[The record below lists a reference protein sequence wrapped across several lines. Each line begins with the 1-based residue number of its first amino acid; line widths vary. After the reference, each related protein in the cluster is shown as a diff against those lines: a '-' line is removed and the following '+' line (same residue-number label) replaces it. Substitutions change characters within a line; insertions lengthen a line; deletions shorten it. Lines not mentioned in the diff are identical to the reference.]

1 MAEVAVVTGSTR
13 GIGFETALAL
23 GLSGYTV
30 VVTGRSEQAAVAAAR
45 LLGERGVDAHGHRLD
60 VVSIESVQRLADVIA
75 RDHGRLDVLVNNAG
89 VAAEWDA
96 PGPSRYAHPES
107 VRRTLETNVIGV
119 FHTVEALLPLLR
131 RSDSGRIVN
140 VSSFMGS
147 LTLQSRAD
155 PADMVVPAYQASK
168 AALNSL
174 TITLSKVLA
183 DTSIKVFSVDP
194 GFAQTDFSPINRA
207 QAPLTAA
214 QGAEPV
220 VEAAMLKIDA
230 ASGSF
235 IGRDGVVPW

>member
-1 MAEVAVVTGSTR
+1 MADIAVVTGSNR

-30 VVTGRSEQAAVAAAR
+30 VVTGRSEQAAAAAAR
-45 LLGERGVDAHGHRLD
+45 QLRELGVDVQGHELD
-60 VVSIESVQRLADVIA
+60 VTSFESVHRLADIIA

-89 VAAEWDA
+89 IAAEWDA

-119 FHTVEALLPLLR
+119 FHTVEALLPLLQ
-131 RSDSGRIVN
+131 RSDLGRIVN

-147 LTLQSRAD
+147 LALQSQAD
-155 PADMVVPAYQASK
+155 PAEMVVPAYQASK

-183 DTSIKVFSVDP
+183 ETNIRVFSVDP
-194 GFAQTDFSPINRA
+194 GFVQTDFSPINRA

-214 QGAEPV
+214 QGAAPI
-220 VEAAMLKIDA
+220 VEAAMLKVDA

-235 IGRDGVVPW
+235 ISRDGMVAW

>member
-1 MAEVAVVTGSTR
+1 MADIAVVTGSTR

-23 GLSGYTV
+23 GLAGCVV
-30 VVTGRSEQAAVAAAR
+30 VVTGRSEQAAADAAR
-45 LLGERGVDAHGHRLD
+45 RLGELGVEAHGHGLD
-60 VVSIESVQRLADVIA
+60 VASFESVRRLADIIA
-75 RDHGRLDVLVNNAG
+75 REHGRLDVLVNNAG
-89 VAAEWDA
+89 IAAEWDA
-96 PGPSRYAHPES
+96 PGPSRFAHPES

-131 RSDSGRIVN
+131 RSGSGRIVN

-147 LTLQSRAD
+147 LALQSRAD

-183 DTSIKVFSVDP
+183 ETRITVLSVDP
-194 GFAQTDFSPINRA
+194 GFVQTDFSPINRA

-220 VEAAMLKIDA
+220 VEAAMLKVDA